1 MATRRN
7 GIEVREMKR
16 GRRIRETYLGMT
28 LTNKRSA
35 ARAALRSETTEDGE
49 SEWTSEDE
57 SWETYLR
64 LRRRREWA
72 CELGLGRVLY
82 SLTCHVRIHCVE

>member
-7 GIEVREMKR
+7 RIEVREMKR

-49 SEWTSEDE
+49 SEWTTEDE
-57 SWETYLR
+57 SR
-64 LRRRREWA
+64 GRRTSVSAE
-72 CELGLGRVLY
+72 EESGLV
-82 SLTCHVRIHCVE
+82 S